1 MNIFSPRSFTP
12 KAFTIA
18 AVFCALSGISALSQ
32 AEARNLDVA
41 TARVSFA
48 DLDLEKS
55 DGQKVLE
62 RRVRSAARLV
72 CGEVYS
78 KSARDLSENHECRQ
92 IAMQQALRQVG
103 LQEEFAVVVNS
114 H

>member
-1 MNIFSPRSFTP
+1 MNIFNS
-12 KAFTIA
+12 KALTIA
-18 AVFCALSGISALSQ
+18 AVFCALSGVSAISQ
-32 AEARNLDVA
+32 AEARNLDLA

-55 DGQKVLE
+55 NGQKVLE

-78 KSARDLSENHECRQ
+78 KSARELSENHECRQ
-92 IAMQQALRQVG
+92 NAVQQAMRQLG